1 MDCPP
6 YFALIAAAPG
16 TGGAGYDAVAREE
29 RFVAAVAML
38 SETSSAKRL
47 TTPAQKTK
55 ERGLTSSSFLSNNA
69 WGANRLGLAR
79 H

>member
-38 SETSSAKRL
+38 SETSSA
-47 TTPAQKTK
+47 
-55 ERGLTSSSFLSNNA
+55 
-69 WGANRLGLAR
+69 
-79 H
+79 